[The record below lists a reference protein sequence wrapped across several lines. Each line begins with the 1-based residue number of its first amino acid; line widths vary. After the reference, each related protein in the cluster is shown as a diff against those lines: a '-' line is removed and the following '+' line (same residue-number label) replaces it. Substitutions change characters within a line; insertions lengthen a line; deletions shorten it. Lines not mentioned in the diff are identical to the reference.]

1 MGCIDHT
8 RRAGCTRTE
17 YLCVHTV
24 RADAPGSQAGG
35 QVLQER
41 GRATQIEVR
50 FARHAEL
57 LEHRPT
63 EVSRNVEVQIW
74 PILAAGPAVED
85 VAAAVG
91 QRLEA
96 AA

>member
-74 PILAAGPAVED
+74 PILGSGPP
-85 VAAAVG
+85 
-91 QRLEA
+91 LEHVPA
-96 AA
+96 PSRHPLSPPA